1 MNAKSMESFNVCQL
15 EQVENKI
22 PAGLPSLGK
31 IIKGWHLSDLVI
43 ISSQL
48 RKGGRTL
55 LAMSIARN
63 LTVDYRI
70 PVAYFSLKLP
80 TALLGKRL
88 IEMETGHTIKTLD
101 DKTRQ
106 DMAKLMEA
114 PLFIDDTPELSI
126 FDLREKVKRLTNEHG
141 IKLVIVDYVQLMGGY
156 EGTGSRDCWLEN
168 VVKTLKDIA
177 SEFGVV
183 VMALDKMYR
192 PANDMVNTRD
202 FPKVAGAEK
211 YADVM
216 LEYCPNKPER
226 SGSLDWDAEI
236 VVIKNNKGDVGSC
249 FVKVTNKYRLH
260 DANTYHD

>member
-1 MNAKSMESFNVCQL
+1 MNAKSMESFNVCQQG
-15 EQVENKI
+15 QVENKI
-22 PAGLPSLGK
+22 PTGLPLLDK

-63 LTVDYRI
+63 LAVDHCI

-80 TALLGKRL
+80 TALFVKRL
-88 IEMETGHTIKTLD
+88 IEMETGHTIEAWG

-126 FDLREKVKRLTNEHG
+126 LDFREKVKQLVKEHG
-141 IKLVIVDYVQLMGGY
+141 IKLAVVDYVQLMGGY
-156 EGTGSRDCWLEN
+156 EGMGSRDCWLEK

-192 PANDMVNTRD
+192 PVNDMVDTRD

-216 LEYCPNKPER
+216 LVYMPNKPKR
-226 SGSLDWDAEI
+226 SSSLDWDAEI
-236 VVIKNNKGDVGSC
+236 VVIKNNKGDVGNC
-249 FVKVTNKYRLH
+249 LVKVTNKCRLH
-260 DANTYHD
+260 DANTNHD

>member
-1 MNAKSMESFNVCQL
+1 M
-15 EQVENKI
+15 
-22 PAGLPSLGK
+22 
-31 IIKGWHLSDLVI
+31 
-43 ISSQL
+43 
-48 RKGGRTL
+48 
-55 LAMSIARN
+55 AMSIARN
-63 LTVDYRI
+63 LAVDHRI

-80 TALLGKRL
+80 TALFGKRM
-88 IEMETGHTIKTLD
+88 IEMETGHTIETLD

-106 DMAKLMEA
+106 DVAKLMEA
-114 PLFIDDTPELSI
+114 PLFIDDTPELSVLE
-126 FDLREKVKRLTNEHG
+126 FKEKVKRLANEHG

-156 EGTGSRDCWLEN
+156 EGAGSRDCWLEK

-192 PANDMVNTRD
+192 PANDMVDTRD

-216 LEYCPNKPER
+216 LAYMPNKPKR
-226 SGSLDWDAEI
+226 SCSLDWDAEI
-236 VVIKNNKGDVGSC
+236 VVIKNNKGDVGNC

-260 DANTYHD
+260 GVNSKHD